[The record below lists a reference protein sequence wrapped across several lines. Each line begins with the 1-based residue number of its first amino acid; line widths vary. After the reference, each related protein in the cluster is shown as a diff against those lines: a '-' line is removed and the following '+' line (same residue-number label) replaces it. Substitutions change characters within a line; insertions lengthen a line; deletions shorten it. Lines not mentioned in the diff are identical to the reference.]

1 MAKITAKTISKDID
15 IVKHRV
21 QDITVFV
28 DKTKY
33 EYIKT
38 SKTIKSNL
46 SLLKQLKKRSK
57 VLENELE
64 TIEQERK
71 KDLEIIDKNK
81 QKDQKK
87 QEIESPKQSGL
98 LEKIIDYASKT
109 AMVGVLVAEQQP
121 QGEKP
126 NGSNGKLKPEQ
137 LKDVG
142 DGFKLWLPAADSYL
156 QMKAAA
162 AKDKVYFK
170 LSSAY
175 RTYEEQAK
183 LEEGL
188 GTWSPTNP
196 GAAPPGTSAHGWG
209 IAIDISSPGAQQWI
223 KKYGGQYGW
232 YSTVSNEPWHFEWKG
247 SSINPPQSKNTPILK
262 NINANAKT
270 NIVNLIS
277 TNTETE
283 SQSLIVAVMP
293 APEDPGIPAPMNQ
306 HQPLAS
312 SNIPL
317 NNNTTNPFF
326 ITPTG

>member
-1 MAKITAKTISKDID
+1 MAKITAKKISKDID
-15 IVKHRV
+15 IVRDKI

-33 EYIKT
+33 EYTKT

-46 SLLKQLKKRSK
+46 SLLKQLKKRSFQLQQEYEK
-57 VLENELE
+57 IK
-64 TIEQERK
+64 TIQREDLIKSDQE
-71 KDLEIIDKNK
+71 I
-81 QKDQKK
+81 QKK
-87 QEIESPKQSGL
+87 AKEEIKQPTESDL
-98 LEKIIDYASKT
+98 LEKILERVKVIGLPGMIA
-109 AMVGVLVAEQQP
+109 AQQIQEGITP
-121 QGEKP
+121 D
-126 NGSNGKLKPEQ
+126 GSNGRLKPDQ

-142 DGFKLWLPAADSYL
+142 DGFKLWAPAAESYL

-162 AKDKVYFK
+162 ARSKVYFK

-183 LEEGL
+183 LEEEL

-223 KKYGGQYGW
+223 RRYGGQYGW

-247 SSINPPQSKNTPILK
+247 GAINTPQSK
-262 NINANAKT
+262 
-270 NIVNLIS
+270 V
-277 TNTETE
+277 E
-283 SQSLIVAVMP
+283 P
-293 APEDPGIPAPMNQ
+293 ATKK
-306 HQPLAS
+306 
-312 SNIPL
+312 
-317 NNNTTNPFF
+317 NNNQKNNLVSYNQEQEPESLLLALVAPPDNPSVSPPVKQNEPTTPPNRSLNKITANPFF

>member
-15 IVKHRV
+15 IVKDRV
-21 QDITVFV
+21 QDITFFV

-33 EYIKT
+33 EYIKK
-38 SKTIKSNL
+38 SKLIKSNL
-46 SLLKQLKKRSK
+46 SLLKQLKKRSR
-57 VLENELE
+57 ELE
-64 TIEQERK
+64 KELQRKDEIQKTDLQRIDERK
-71 KDLEIIDKNK
+71 KQEQQ
-81 QKDQKK
+81 QKIEADQEKSFTK
-87 QEIESPKQSGL
+87 LL
-98 LEKIIDYASKT
+98 LESFLG
-109 AMVGVLVAEQQP
+109 VGVAGMVIGEQIQEQQ
-121 QGEKP
+121 ETKP
-126 NGSNGKLKPEQ
+126 DGSNGRLKPDQ

-142 DGFKLWLPAADSYL
+142 DGFRLWAPAADSYL

-183 LEEGL
+183 LEQEL

-223 KKYGGQYGW
+223 GRYGSRYGW

-247 SSINPPQSKNTPILK
+247 SASNIPQSKVTPTVKK
-262 NINANAKT
+262 NNVQN
-270 NIVNLIS
+270 NNLLSYNPPEEQTVPPLFLAI
-277 TNTETE
+277 
-283 SQSLIVAVMP
+283 AP
-293 APEDPGIPAPMNQ
+293 APENPGAPVLSSQEQSAPAPK
-306 HQPLAS
+306 P
-312 SNIPL
+312 PL